1 MTANLDLISSYSIAH
16 PFDLG
21 AQALDATG
29 DPHLAAGLHFRLLV
43 HPQLGL
49 PLAPLRV
56 FRLHLPNP
64 GQNAGLHR
72 RDIEWRNAQGQ
83 TLFPPF
89 DVTPESPVTG
99 YLPAYPDTCVWLEV
113 LAVAT
118 SALSPGLVLPVSL
131 ASGSGRVAAAATS
144 KAVFVPPPQPALRLD
159 AYTRTTTGRMLV
171 ATRATAPFRLAASP
185 IDQIVVSGRGRVTG
199 VRWLNA
205 GTVLDRA
212 IQAALPAWR
221 ILALPVTGGSQYQG
235 GLANARAVADD
246 RVSRGAPRRYGMHDR
261 PGSASP
267 AACPTLASP
276 GTAELQRLM
285 PMTAQMSAH
294 LTALTSTT
302 TPETLTTPLNA
313 SDTQGNFHV
322 GLRDSVFQSTHDP
335 GIARWL
341 GLLDVDTAPPASATG
356 DVVAYIIGGRFAGSR
371 MLDPDGGF
379 RPAAAVACAIVGNPP
394 AAPPVVSA
402 GTPASSGWLP
412 RQVPEAR
419 RQVVVPVRGFLDG
432 AGAAF
437 ARVVPGASVAPLNVM
452 NGDRA
457 NVLLPGAT
465 DADPGLAELLDRNA
479 PAQACTYRVA
489 QHDLF
494 GRWSE
499 WAEVPLPAGQ
509 RPAPPAPALQ
519 ASYRPP
525 SVPAPMPTGLMAGT
539 IRARVPVPAVAALP
553 PGGHLL
559 DRLVLALDGV
569 VTNVPVGTSS
579 EIAVDLPGPALER
592 AGERTVVL
600 TARFVDQAG
609 VASTDAEPRT
619 LVLRDPRP
627 APAPSITPGL
637 RYTSRP
643 DATGR
648 ARAAFAFPVTATQ
661 RALRVFYSDENRIR
675 HGLGQLAAA
684 GGPNAGRAAAA
695 LADLAAAPDAP
706 NRAAVVEREAALLER
721 AWFEPI
727 GTPIEPQGSEARVE
741 HDLPASLAILSFYR
755 VVVVSAAQVESPFA
769 EAPLAAVAVAR
780 DVAPQRPFLLVVTE
794 PPAPGQ
800 PLAVKLTVRV
810 PRGTVAAAEF
820 RILRQIEGDGAAGMP
835 VIATGPM
842 PLAADGVQH
851 VEYRDLGSSSLAPAA
866 VLRPFVR
873 YVWRAQVRAA
883 PAPGNGPSGAW
894 SEPSQAVSAT
904 LIPPEPPAAVTA
916 LEARPTK
923 TSGAVTLR
931 FNHPLQRFDGGHVG
945 RYTIEI
951 ERQPP
956 GERAQHVLTLQPDLP
971 SVSPGKNGT
980 FSVTDPSAPPSGTR
994 YLVRVLDPIGRPS
1007 LPATCVFQRPV

>member
-1 MTANLDLISSYSIAH
+1 MTANLDLIQSYAIAH
-16 PFDLG
+16 PLDLG

-29 DPHLAAGLHFRLLV
+29 DPHLATGLHFRLLA
-43 HPQLGL
+43 HPRLGL

-64 GQNAGLHR
+64 AQNAGLHR

-83 TLFPPF
+83 TLFAPF

-99 YLPAYPDTCVWLEV
+99 YLPPYPDICVWLEV
-113 LAVAT
+113 SAVAT
-118 SALSPGLVLPVSL
+118 SALSPAVVQPVSV
-131 ASGSGRVAAAATS
+131 ASGSGRVAAAASS
-144 KAVFVPPPQPALRLD
+144 KAVFVPPPPPALRLD
-159 AYTRTTTGRMLV
+159 AYTRTTTGRALV
-171 ATRATAPFRLAASP
+171 ATRATVPFRLAASP

-199 VRWLNA
+199 VHWINA
-205 GTVLDRA
+205 SVVLDRA
-212 IQAALPAWR
+212 IQTALPAWR
-221 ILALPVTGGSQYQG
+221 VLALPVTGGSQYQG
-235 GLANARAVADD
+235 GLPNARTVADD
-246 RVSRGAPRRYGMHDR
+246 RVRRGAPRRYGMHDR
-261 PGSASP
+261 PESASP
-267 AACPTLASP
+267 AACPTVASP
-276 GTAELQRLM
+276 GNAELARLM
-285 PMTAQMSAH
+285 PMTAPMSSH

-302 TPETLTTPLNA
+302 TPEALTTPLSTPGA
-313 SDTQGNFHV
+313 SDNFHV
-322 GLRDSVFQSTHDP
+322 GLLDSVLQSTQDP

-341 GLLDVDTAPPASATG
+341 GLLDVDTAPPAAATG
-356 DVVAYIIGGRFAGSR
+356 DVVAYIIGGHFAHVR
-371 MLDPDGGF
+371 NQGF
-379 RPAAAVACAIVGNPP
+379 EGAPPPVAAVACAIVGNPP
-394 AAPPVVSA
+394 AAPPVVGP
-402 GTPASSGWLP
+402 GTPVSSGWLP
-412 RQVPEAR
+412 RPVPEAL

-437 ARVVPGASVAPLNVM
+437 ARVVPGAPVAPLNAM
-452 NGDRA
+452 IGDRA

-509 RPAPPAPALQ
+509 RPAPPVPALQ
-519 ASYRPP
+519 ASYQQP
-525 SVPAPMPTGLMAGT
+525 SVPTPMPLGPMAGT

-559 DRLVLALDGV
+559 DRLVLVLDGV
-569 VTNVPVGTSS
+569 VTNVPLGTSS
-579 EIAVDLPGPALER
+579 EITVDLPGPALER

-600 TARFVDQAG
+600 TAQFVDQAG
-609 VASTDAEPRT
+609 VASANAEPRT
-619 LVLRDPRP
+619 LLLRDPRP

-643 DATGR
+643 AATGR
-648 ARAAFAFPVTATQ
+648 ARASFAFPVTATQ

-675 HGLGQLAAA
+675 HGLSQLEAA
-684 GGPNAGRAAAA
+684 GGPNAGRAQAA

-706 NRAAVVEREAALLER
+706 SRAAVVEREAALLDR
-721 AWFEPI
+721 TWFELI

-755 VVVVSAAQVESPFA
+755 VVAVSAAQVESPFA
-769 EAPLAAVAVAR
+769 EAPLVTVAVAR
-780 DVAPQRPFLLVVTE
+780 DVAPQRPFLLATTE

-800 PLAVKLTVRV
+800 PLAVRLTVRV
-810 PRGTVAAAEF
+810 PRGSIAAAEY
-820 RILRQIEGDGAAGMP
+820 RILRQIEGDVAASMP
-835 VIATGPM
+835 VVATGPM
-842 PLAADGVQH
+842 PLAGDGVQQ
-851 VEYRDLGSSSLAPAA
+851 VEYRDLGPSSLAPAA

-883 PAPGNGPSGAW
+883 PAPGNGPPAAW

-904 LIPPEPPAAVTA
+904 LIPPEPPAAVTG
-916 LEARPTK
+916 LDARPGK
-923 TSGAVTLR
+923 PSSVVALL

-945 RYTIEI
+945 RYAIEI
-951 ERQPP
+951 ERQRP
-956 GERAQHVLTLQPDLP
+956 GERAQHFLTLQPDLP
-971 SVSPGKNGT
+971 SVTRRGDGT
-980 FSVTDPSAPPSGTR
+980 FSVTDPVTPPNGTR

-1007 LPATCVFQRPV
+1007 LPATCVFQKPV